1 MASAPAGGAPED
13 VTLPLRL
20 TRREAQ
26 VGGERRVTLDWTR
39 GPEEVKVTIPQGVR
53 PGTRLRLRGK
63 GRPRHDG
70 SRGDAYLAVEIVEP
84 S

>member
-1 MASAPAGGAPED
+1 VGGAPED

-26 VGGERRVTLDWTR
+26 VGGQRRVTVNSR
-39 GPEEVKVTIPQGVR
+39 HGQEEVNVAIPPGIR

-63 GRPRHDG
+63 GHPRPDG
-70 SRGDAYLAVEIVEP
+70 SRGDAYLEIVEP